1 MALHRSHAGR
11 RTRPWPS
18 ALQLLCDVPFASR
31 QERVAGKARG
41 MDAAE
46 RAAGERMATHP
57 GVALAAALAL
67 AGCATPVLQPC
78 APTRDTVA
86 WVANYGWH
94 TEIILAASA
103 LTGPLAQFR
112 SPGATALSFGFGK
125 LDFMTVPS
133 PGLGDFALGTIPG
146 PATVRVVMLRVAPPL
161 STGSLMARL
170 PLTDASLAT
179 LQRFLSAAIARGPDG
194 APIVAAAPPDADT
207 RFYAATQ
214 GYSLA
219 YTCNSWVADGL
230 ERAGEPMDFGIVF
243 SGGVM
248 ASLARVSGTCAAN

>member
-1 MALHRSHAGR
+1 MAI
-11 RTRPWPS
+11 
-18 ALQLLCDVPFASR
+18 
-31 QERVAGKARG
+31 
-41 MDAAE
+41 
-46 RAAGERMATHP
+46 HP
-57 GVALAAALAL
+57 GVAFAAGLAL
-67 AGCATPVLQPC
+67 AGCAVPVLQPC

-103 LTGPLAQFR
+103 LTGPLAQFHN
-112 SPGATALSFGFGK
+112 PGATAVSFGFGK
-125 LDFMTVPS
+125 LDFMTVS
-133 PGLGDFALGTIPG
+133 SLGVGDFLRGTIPG
-146 PATVRVVMLRVAPPL
+146 PATVRAVTLRVAPPL
-161 STGSLMARL
+161 STGSPMARL
-170 PLTDASLAT
+170 PLTDAGLAT

-214 GYSLA
+214 GYSLV

>member
-1 MALHRSHAGR
+1 
-11 RTRPWPS
+11 
-18 ALQLLCDVPFASR
+18 
-31 QERVAGKARG
+31 
-41 MDAAE
+41 MDAVE
-46 RAAGERMATHP
+46 RAAGECVAIHP
-57 GVALAAALAL
+57 GVALAAAFAL
-67 AGCATPVLQPC
+67 AGCAAPVLQPC
-78 APTRDTVA
+78 VPTRDTVA

-112 SPGATALSFGFGK
+112 SPGATAVSFGFGK
-125 LDFMTVPS
+125 LDFMTVS
-133 PGLGDFALGTIPG
+133 SLGVGDFVRGTIPG
-146 PATVRVVMLRVAPPL
+146 PATVRAVTLRVAPPL
-161 STGSLMARL
+161 STGSPMARL

-207 RFYAATQ
+207 RFYAATR
-214 GYSLA
+214 GYSLV

-243 SGGVM
+243 SGGVI
-248 ASLARVSGTCAAN
+248 ASLARVSGVCEAN